1 MNFSG
6 LDFSSLEGRKGCF
19 FFAGEGGD
27 GRTILRGNG
36 GELVVYKRTV
46 KTDFQYEGILRLLHS

>member
-1 MNFSG
+1 MVWIFHRWR
-6 LDFSSLEGRKGCF
+6 DGRVVSFLQGR
-19 FFAGEGGD
+19 GGGD

-36 GELVVYKRTV
+36 GELVVYKRTI

>member
-1 MNFSG
+1 MVWIFHRRR
-6 LDFSSLEGRKGCF
+6 DGRVVSFLQGR
-19 FFAGEGGD
+19 GGD

-36 GELVVYKRTV
+36 GELVVYKRTI

>member
-1 MNFSG
+1 MVWIFHRWR
-6 LDFSSLEGRKGCF
+6 DGRVVSFLQGR
-19 FFAGEGGD
+19 GGD

-36 GELVVYKRTV
+36 GELVVYKRTI